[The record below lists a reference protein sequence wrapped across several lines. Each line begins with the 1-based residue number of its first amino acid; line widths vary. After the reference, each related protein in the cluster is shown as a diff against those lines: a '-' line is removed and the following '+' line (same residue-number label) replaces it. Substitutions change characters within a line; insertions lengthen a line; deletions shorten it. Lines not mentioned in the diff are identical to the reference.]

1 MKIGKNMRLF
11 TLLSNL
17 QYQQEE
23 EVFMNKYERLR
34 NRIENMVNEI
44 DIVIADMQ
52 NDVHN
57 RNNISK
63 DIYNS
68 NEQLLILSMI

>member
-44 DIVIADMQ
+44 DLAIADMQ

>member
-1 MKIGKNMRLF
+1 
-11 TLLSNL
+11 
-17 QYQQEE
+17 
-23 EVFMNKYERLR
+23 
-34 NRIENMVNEI
+34 MVNEI
-44 DIVIADMQ
+44 DIAIADMQ

-68 NEQLLILSMI
+68 NEQLLILSMSWFQEYL

>member
-1 MKIGKNMRLF
+1 
-11 TLLSNL
+11 
-17 QYQQEE
+17 
-23 EVFMNKYERLR
+23 
-34 NRIENMVNEI
+34 MVNEI
-44 DIVIADMQ
+44 DLAIADVQ

-68 NEQLLILSMI
+68 NEQPLILSMS